1 MHLNCYTH
9 DSQVFF
15 NKNSTNILLNNCE
28 VQQSNQEQRG
38 DTGRI
43 LVGISVSH
51 SLLAVNPLFSP
62 GHGFLVYK
70 TGIIMVPRLGWQQ

>member
-1 MHLNCYTH
+1 MTPR
-9 DSQVFF
+9 FF
-15 NKNSTNILLNNCE
+15 FYKNSTNILLNNCE

-38 DTGRI
+38 GTGRI

-70 TGIIMVPRLGWQQ
+70 TIIIITMLTPTGYCED